1 MKLSYFFG
9 TECRKWT
16 LGVSTCYFFCYCFA
30 TRGWSIW
37 SKRNFPLGNFL
48 YWNFHSYNLNGN
60 EIFCHETH
68 NEVVE
73 FSLREFSVMEYFIFH
88 GIFFFPR
95 IKIFSFMELLSNGI
109 VFQGIFC
116 HGIIFSWN
124 SLFLGIK
131 IFSWNFQIHGKSFSW
146 NLFSWNFLFPGIKIF
161 SFMEL
166 MSTGIVIQGIF
177 CHGIFFSWN
186 SLFLGISYFHEIFK
200 FMENLF
206 HEICFHGIFF
216 VEFSFL

>member
-1 MKLSYFFG
+1 MDVALHNGKVEFEYSTFAMLRTWSCLIFWIFG

-146 NLFSWNFLFPGIKIF
+146 NLFSWNFLR
-161 SFMEL
+161 
-166 MSTGIVIQGIF
+166 
-177 CHGIFFSWN
+177 GIFFPLKKSHGK
-186 SLFLGISYFHEIFK
+186 FLQSYDSVCD
-200 FMENLF
+200 
-206 HEICFHGIFF
+206 ICGQYGG
-216 VEFSFL
+216 